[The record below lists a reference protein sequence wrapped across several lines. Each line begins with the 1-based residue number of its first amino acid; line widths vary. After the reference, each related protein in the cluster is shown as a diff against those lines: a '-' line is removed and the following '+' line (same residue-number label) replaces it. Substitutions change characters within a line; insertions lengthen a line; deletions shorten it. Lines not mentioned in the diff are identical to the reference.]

1 MIQSI
6 QRKPLTA
13 TLLLYDEMHNI
24 KNPDKVYI
32 YMLQDLRL
40 YVDEFMLI
48 KLGQLDQYIINYYII
63 F

>member
-6 QRKPLTA
+6 WRKPLTA

-32 YMLQDLRL
+32 YKC
-40 YVDEFMLI
+40 YKV
-48 KLGQLDQYIINYYII
+48 LGYM
-63 F
+63 